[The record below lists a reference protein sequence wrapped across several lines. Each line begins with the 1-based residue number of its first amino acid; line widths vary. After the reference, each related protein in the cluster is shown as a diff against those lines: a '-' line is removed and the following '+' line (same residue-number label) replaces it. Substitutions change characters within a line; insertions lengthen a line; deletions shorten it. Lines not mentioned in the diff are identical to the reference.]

1 MATEQNAENEDIE
14 QPQDLPELPA
24 EDGEGKE
31 ESNKIDLQ
39 SDFSHIRQCI
49 VRQNGRHYEVDPER
63 LKEKEFKTTYV
74 SIDNGI
80 AIVDMDKHKIRPF
93 LLSILGQYEIL
104 PELKKLNMIEN
115 LAFAIIVLQIV
126 SFLFVPKYGD
136 EFKKV
141 NESLATITEK
151 VQKTAGNSY
160 VPQAFKPAESN
171 TGATRKLEK

>member
-1 MATEQNAENEDIE
+1 MATEEIAENEEID
-14 QPQDLPELPA
+14 QPQDLPELPVG
-24 EDGEGKE
+24 DGEEKTE
-31 ESNKIDLQ
+31 TNKIDMQ
-39 SDFSHIRQCI
+39 ADYSHVQQCI
-49 VRQNGRHYEVDPER
+49 VRQNGRHIVVDPER

-115 LAFAIIVLQIV
+115 LAFGVVGLQIV
-126 SFLFVPKYGD
+126 SLLFVPKYGD

-151 VQKTAGNSY
+151 AQKANGSY
-160 VPQAFKPAESN
+160 VPQAFKPVDTN